1 MSIKRA
7 VTVTVVAAAAAGLIS
22 CGGNKTAAAPTPTTT
37 QDGFEVA
44 TGPEAELDDIK
55 SDMNKNLIA
64 SEVGQGS
71 SNRENIALEK
81 AEGDARARLAN
92 AVKTQIQSLSEN
104 YAQDVNDKAEEF
116 WERVNRQVTNEGI
129 SGATTYKKI
138 KLYNKE
144 SGQYKYFVLMYV
156 NPELLKKAVSQEI
169 DRDKEIE
176 LRVKK
181 EDMLF
186 KLDAAIELQ
195 KQKYGR

>member
-1 MSIKRA
+1 MGIKRA
-7 VTVTVVAAAAAGLIS
+7 VSITVVAAVAVGLFS
-22 CGGNKTAAAPTPTTT
+22 CGGAKTTSVRASSG
-37 QDGFEVA
+37 DGFEVA

-64 SEVGQGS
+64 SAVGQGS

-81 AEGDARARLAN
+81 AEGDARMKLAN
-92 AVKTQIQSLSEN
+92 AVKTQIQRMSES

-116 WERVNRQVTNEGI
+116 WERVNREVTNEGV
-129 SGATTYKKI
+129 SGSTTYKKI

-156 NPELLKKAVSQEI
+156 NPEYLKKVVSQEI

-181 EDMLF
+181 DDMIS
-186 KLDAAIELQ
+186 KLDAAIEL
-195 KQKYGR
+195 KNQKYGR